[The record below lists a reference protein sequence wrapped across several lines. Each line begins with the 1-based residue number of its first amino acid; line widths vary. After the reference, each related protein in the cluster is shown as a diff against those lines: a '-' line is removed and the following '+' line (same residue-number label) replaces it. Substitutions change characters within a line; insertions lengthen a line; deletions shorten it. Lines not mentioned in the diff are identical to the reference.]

1 MKKIVINIEVDFE
14 VLEESLININKILE
28 KIQSDSNS
36 DFNIEINVE
45 TY

>member
-28 KIQSDSNS
+28 KVQSDSNS

>member
-28 KIQSDSNS
+28 KVQSDFNS

>member
-14 VLEESLININKILE
+14 VLEESLINTNKILE
-28 KIQSDSNS
+28 KVQSDSNS

>member
-14 VLEESLININKILE
+14 VLEESLIKINKILE

>member
-28 KIQSDSNS
+28 KVQSDSNS

-45 TY
+45 TD

>member
-1 MKKIVINIEVDFE
+1 MKKIVINIEVCFE
-14 VLEESLININKILE
+14 ELEESLIKINKILE